1 MNSISKVYF
10 NSQIISIIIV
20 TLTLLSCNEVSKMSE
35 SEELQVSIES
45 KVDSV
50 LQRMS
55 LAEKIGQLNML
66 RGQPT
71 TATNFK
77 EAQYNLEKEI
87 KAGRVGSFM
96 NVHPME
102 DKIKYQ
108 KIAVEQSRSGI
119 PLLFHINIIHG
130 FRTNFP
136 IPLGE
141 AASWN
146 LELIEKSAKI
156 ASIEGTAVGF
166 TWNMA
171 PMVDISFDARWG
183 RVMEG
188 AGEDPFL
195 GSRIAEAR
203 IKGFQGD
210 ISSPE
215 TMLACAKHFAGYGQ
229 VMAGRD
235 YNQTTISKRFL
246 HEYILPPFKAAID
259 ADVASV
265 MSAFTDFDGIP
276 GNMSP
281 YLLKDILREQLGF
294 EGTVISDFNSLEE
307 IVNWGTVATEKEGAL
322 KAVTAGTEVDM
333 MGLIYIEN
341 LENLVKEGKL
351 KESVIDEAAS
361 RILKMKFEMGLFE
374 DPYKY
379 FKIEDPEKVW
389 LQPEFIAH
397 SREIAKRSMVLL
409 KNEDQL
415 LPLRLKKNKT
425 IAVIGPVDADK
436 LNFMATWSAWG
447 KQENVVGVVDG
458 LKNALEGTTTKV
470 IYEPGMNA
478 DLTENSILF
487 QKAVQAAI
495 KADIVICTLTE
506 GWRNSGENTSLSNLN
521 MPKNQ
526 INLIQKLSE
535 TGKPIVCVLFNGRPM
550 VFPWINEN
558 IPAILE
564 AWMPGTEGGNAL
576 ADILLGK
583 YNPSGKL
590 PITFPRNTGQVPISY
605 LQKKTGRPYKTGKN
619 WTRYLDSPNEPAY
632 PFGYGLS
639 YTTFEYSDIQLSAES
654 MSIED
659 TLTASLTVKNTGP
672 QDGVETVQLYIGDPV
687 ASVTRP
693 IKELKDFKQITL
705 QPGETKSIDFKI
717 TKEHLRYWNS
727 EMKYEV
733 DPGMFQIFIGTSS
746 DECKETFFELQ

>member
-1 MNSISKVYF
+1 MNSVSIVYL
-10 NSQIISIIIV
+10 NRQITSIIIV
-20 TLTLLSCNEVSKMSE
+20 TLTLLSCHKTSKMNE
-35 SEELQVSIES
+35 SQESSVSIES

-50 LQRMS
+50 LRKMS
-55 LAEKIGQLNML
+55 LTEKVGQLNML
-66 RGQPT
+66 RGKPT
-71 TATNFK
+71 TPTNFK
-77 EAQYNLEKEI
+77 DATYDLEEEI
-87 KAGRVGSFM
+87 RSGRVGSFL
-96 NVHPME
+96 NVHPMK

-108 KIAVEQSRSGI
+108 KIAVEESPNRI
-119 PLLFHINIIHG
+119 PLLFGIDIIHG
-130 FRTNFP
+130 FRTNWP

-156 ASIEGTAVGF
+156 SSIEGTAVGF

-188 AGEDPFL
+188 AGEDPYL

-203 IKGFQGD
+203 VKGFQGD
-210 ISSPE
+210 LSSSE

-246 HEYILPPFKAAID
+246 HDYILPPFKAAID
-259 ADVASV
+259 ADVASI
-265 MSAFTDFDGIP
+265 MSAFTDFDGTP
-276 GNMSP
+276 GNMNT
-281 YLLKDILREQLGF
+281 YLLEDILREQLDF
-294 EGTVISDFNSLEE
+294 KGTVISDFNSLEE
-307 IVNWGTVATEKEGAL
+307 IVNWGTVATEEEGAL
-322 KAVTAGTEVDM
+322 KAITSGTEVDM
-333 MGLIYIEN
+333 MGLVYIEN

-351 KESVIDEAAS
+351 EENVIDKAVR
-361 RILKMKFEMGLFE
+361 RILKMKFDLGLFE
-374 DPYKY
+374 EPYKY
-379 FKIEDPEKVW
+379 FKIEDPETVW
-389 LQPEFIAH
+389 LQSEFIAH

-409 KNEDQL
+409 KNKDQL
-415 LPLRLKKNKT
+415 LPLQPKKYKT

-447 KQENVVGVVDG
+447 KKENVVGVVDG
-458 LKNALEGTTTKV
+458 LKNALKGTNTSV

-478 DLTENSILF
+478 DLTENSVLF
-487 QKAVQAAI
+487 QKAVQAAK
-495 KADIVICTLTE
+495 KADMVICTLTE

-535 TGKPIVCVLFNGRPM
+535 TGKPVVCVLFNGRPM

-564 AWMPGTEGGNAL
+564 AWMPGTEGGHAL

-632 PFGYGLS
+632 PFGYGIS
-639 YTTFEYSDIQLSAES
+639 YTTFEYSDIQLSTERI
-654 MSIED
+654 SIND
-659 TLTASLTVKNTGP
+659 TLTASIIIKNTG
-672 QDGVETVQLYIGDPV
+672 QQTGVETVQLYIGDPV

-693 IKELKDFKQITL
+693 IKELKDFKQIAL
-705 QPGETKSIDFKI
+705 EPGESKSVSFKI

-727 EMKYEV
+727 EMRYEV
-733 DPGMFQIFIGTSS
+733 DQGMFQIFIGTNSY
-746 DECKETFFELQ
+746 ECKETSFEFE